1 MALTMTD
8 AQTPLQTLPHGLVRV
23 WTLIW
28 LRWIAV
34 IGQAAAIVFVQF
46 GLGWPVPMIPCLGL
60 ILASAALNVHLTV
73 RYRRAQM
80 LDATGAGL
88 LLGYDIVQLGGLLFL
103 TGGLQNPFAFLF
115 LVPVTIS
122 ATSLPLR
129 WTVSLAALAFLMST
143 ALAFVYQPLPWEAA
157 SALELPPIYIAGLW
171 TALSC
176 ATFFCAMYA
185 RRIAVE
191 ARQMSMA
198 LSATEA
204 ALARAQR
211 LSALDGL
218 AAAAAHDLGTPLATI
233 ALVSKELKREMP
245 ANTPHA
251 GDLDLLISQTARCRE
266 ILSRLSNRDTGPDEI
281 YEKVTLTAMI
291 EDLAQPLRGS
301 DAAVDID
308 ARASDSGIETPEPVL
323 RRNPAIVYGLGNLLE
338 NAIDF
343 ADKQVTVQA
352 RWNPASVTL
361 TVTDD
366 GPGFDRDVLR
376 RLGDP
381 FVTTRPGYDLGG
393 GETEP
398 GQHPGMGLGLFI
410 AKTLLERSGASVDI
424 SNRPVPKRGAQI
436 RVTWPRTAIDVA
448 AIT

>member
-1 MALTMTD
+1 MSISLSD
-8 AQTPLQTLPHGLVRV
+8 PQTRLQPAPLGLVRV

-34 IGQAAAIVFVQF
+34 IGQAAAIAFVEF
-46 GLGWPVPMIPCLGL
+46 ALGWPVPVIPCLVL
-60 ILASAALNVHLTV
+60 IMASALLNVHLTV
-73 RYRRAQM
+73 RYRRTQM
-80 LDATGAGL
+80 LDATEAGL
-88 LLGYDIVQLGGLLFL
+88 LLGYDIVQLAGLLYL

-129 WTVSLAALAFLMST
+129 WTVSLAGLAFLLSSALAFIHL
-143 ALAFVYQPLPWEAA
+143 PLPWAAA
-157 SALELPPIYIAGLW
+157 SAFSLPPIYVAGVW
-171 TALSC
+171 TALTC
-176 ATFFCAMYA
+176 ATFFCATYA

-245 ANTPHA
+245 ADTPHA

-266 ILSRLSNRDTGPDEI
+266 ILSRLSNRDTGPDDI
-281 YEKVTLTAMI
+281 YEKVKLTAMI

-308 ARASDSGIETPEPVL
+308 ARASDSGVVTAEPVL

-366 GPGFDRDVLR
+366 GPGFERDVLH

-393 GETEP
+393 GESEP

-424 SNRPVPKRGAQI
+424 SNRPLPRRGAQI
-436 RVTWPRTAIDVA
+436 RVTWPRRAIDVA
-448 AIT
+448 AAA